1 MATFDISE
9 LRTITILYVEDEGN
23 LRKQE
28 TKIYNK
34 IFKEVFEAEDG
45 EEALEIFKNNQ
56 DKIDIIITDINMP
69 KMSGLDLARAV
80 QQVSDVPFI
89 ITTAYTNTEYMLE
102 SLDLG
107 IKKFINKPITINR
120 IIQDIEKV
128 VVQHRKEKNIKD
140 IAKSLIAKTRNDTKE
155 LNDLLLANK
164 QLEKNLVYYKQLADT
179 YIPTMVINKS
189 GEILE
194 VSSKLSELLGYDE
207 SELMSSNISILKE
220 NNSGVSIQKE
230 MLEAIHKKTT
240 IDSVHNFTKKD
251 GESLKFKTKM
261 VLFYGDDLLVAGYN
275 IYLELINCTK

>member
-9 LRTITILYVEDEGN
+9 LRTITILYVEDEGT

-45 EEALEIFKNNQ
+45 VEALEIFKNNQ
-56 DKIDIIITDINMP
+56 DKIDIVITDINMP
-69 KMSGLDLARAV
+69 KMSGLDLAREI
-80 QQVSDVPFI
+80 QQISNVPII

-107 IKKFINKPITINR
+107 IKKFINKPVTINR

-128 VVQHRKEKNIKD
+128 VVQHRKEQNVKD
-140 IAKSLIAKTRNDTKE
+140 IAKTLITKTKNDSKE
-155 LNDLLLANK
+155 LNELLLANK
-164 QLEKNLVYYKQLADT
+164 ELEKNLTYYKQLADR
-179 YIPTMVINKS
+179 YIQMMTINKN

-194 VSSKLSELLGYDE
+194 VSSRFSELLGYDE
-207 SELMSSNISILKE
+207 SELMGENISILKE
-220 NNSGVSIQKE
+220 NNSGLSIQKE

-240 IDSVHNFTKKD
+240 IDSVHKFTTKD
-251 GESLKFKTKM
+251 SRTLTFKTKM
-261 VLFYGDDLLVAGYN
+261 VLFYGDDLLIAGYN
-275 IYLELINCTK
+275 FYLELIS

>member
-9 LRTITILYVEDEGN
+9 LRTITILYVEDESA

-28 TKIYNK
+28 TRIYNK

-45 EEALEIFKNNQ
+45 VEALEIFKNNQ
-56 DKIDIIITDINMP
+56 DKIDVIITDINMP
-69 KMSGLDLARAV
+69 KMSGLDLAREI
-80 QQVSDVPFI
+80 QHISDVPII

-128 VVQHRKEKNIKD
+128 VVQHRKEKNVKD
-140 IAKSLIAKTRNDTKE
+140 IAKTLITKTKNDSKE
-155 LNDLLLANK
+155 LSDLLMANK
-164 QLEKNLVYYKQLADT
+164 ELEKNLTYYKQLADR
-179 YIPTMVINKS
+179 YIQMMTVNKN

-194 VSSKLSELLGYDE
+194 VSSRFSELMGYSE
-207 SELMSSNISILKE
+207 SELMGENISILKE
-220 NNSGVSIQKE
+220 NNSGISIQKE

-240 IDSVHNFTKKD
+240 IDSIHEFTTKEGKP
-251 GESLKFKTKM
+251 LKFKTKM
-261 VLFYGDDLLVAGYN
+261 VLFYGDDLLIAGYN
-275 IYLELINCTK
+275 FYLELIH

>member
-9 LRTITILYVEDEGN
+9 LRTITILYVEDESA

-28 TKIYNK
+28 TRIYNK

-45 EEALEIFKNNQ
+45 VEALEIFKNNQ
-56 DKIDIIITDINMP
+56 DKIDVIITDINMP
-69 KMSGLDLARAV
+69 KMSGLDLAREI
-80 QQVSDVPFI
+80 QQISDVPII

-128 VVQHRKEKNIKD
+128 VVQHRKEKNVKD
-140 IAKSLIAKTRNDTKE
+140 IAKTLITKTKNDSKE
-155 LNDLLLANK
+155 LSDLLMANK
-164 QLEKNLVYYKQLADT
+164 ELEKNLTYYKQLADR
-179 YIPTMVINKS
+179 YIQMMTVNKN

-194 VSSKLSELLGYDE
+194 VSSRFSELMGYSE
-207 SELMSSNISILKE
+207 SELMGENISILKE
-220 NNSGVSIQKE
+220 HNSGISIQKE

-240 IDSVHNFTKKD
+240 IDSFHEFTTKD
-251 GESLKFKTKM
+251 GNPLKFKTKM
-261 VLFYGDDLLVAGYN
+261 VLFYGDDLLIAGYN
-275 IYLELINCTK
+275 FYLELV

>member
-9 LRTITILYVEDEGN
+9 LRTITILYVEDESA

-28 TKIYNK
+28 TRIYNK

-45 EEALEIFKNNQ
+45 VEALEIFKNNQ
-56 DKIDIIITDINMP
+56 DKIDVIITDINMP
-69 KMSGLDLARAV
+69 KMSGLDLAREI
-80 QQVSDVPFI
+80 QQISDVPII

-128 VVQHRKEKNIKD
+128 VVQHRKEKNVKD
-140 IAKSLIAKTRNDTKE
+140 IAKTLITKTKNDSKE
-155 LNDLLLANK
+155 LSDLLMANK
-164 QLEKNLVYYKQLADT
+164 ELEKNLTYYKQLADR
-179 YIPTMVINKS
+179 YIQMMTVNKN

-194 VSSKLSELLGYDE
+194 VSSRFSELMGYSE
-207 SELMSSNISILKE
+207 SELMGENISILKE
-220 NNSGVSIQKE
+220 NNSGISIQKE

-240 IDSVHNFTKKD
+240 IDSIHEFTTKEGKP
-251 GESLKFKTKM
+251 LKFKTKM
-261 VLFYGDDLLVAGYN
+261 VLFYGDDLLIAGYN
-275 IYLELINCTK
+275 FYLELIH

>member
-9 LRTITILYVEDEGN
+9 LRTITILYVEDESA

-28 TKIYNK
+28 TRIYNK

-45 EEALEIFKNNQ
+45 VEALDVFKNNQ
-56 DKIDIIITDINMP
+56 DKIDVIITDINMP
-69 KMSGLDLARAV
+69 KMSGLDLAREI
-80 QQVSDVPFI
+80 QQISDVPII

-128 VVQHRKEKNIKD
+128 VVQHRKEKNVKD
-140 IAKSLIAKTRNDTKE
+140 IAKTLITKTKNDSKE
-155 LNDLLLANK
+155 LSDLLMANK
-164 QLEKNLVYYKQLADT
+164 ELEKNLTYYKQLADR
-179 YIPTMVINKS
+179 YIQMMTVNKN

-194 VSSKLSELLGYDE
+194 VSSRFSELMGYNE
-207 SELMSSNISILKE
+207 SELMGENIAILKE
-220 NNSGVSIQKE
+220 NNSGISIQKE

-240 IDSVHNFTKKD
+240 IDSIHEFTTKEGKP
-251 GESLKFKTKM
+251 LKFKTKM
-261 VLFYGDDLLVAGYN
+261 VLFYSDDLLIAGYN
-275 IYLELINCTK
+275 FYLELIH

>member
-9 LRTITILYVEDEGN
+9 LRTITILYVEDESA

-28 TKIYNK
+28 TRIYNK

-45 EEALEIFKNNQ
+45 VEALEVFKNNQ
-56 DKIDIIITDINMP
+56 DKIDVIITDINMP
-69 KMSGLDLARAV
+69 KMSGLDLAREI
-80 QQVSDVPFI
+80 QQISDVPII

-128 VVQHRKEKNIKD
+128 VVQHRKEKNVKD
-140 IAKSLIAKTRNDTKE
+140 IAKTLITKTKNDSKE
-155 LNDLLLANK
+155 LSDLLMANK
-164 QLEKNLVYYKQLADT
+164 ELEKNLTYYKQLADR
-179 YIPTMVINKS
+179 YIQMMTVNKN

-194 VSSKLSELLGYDE
+194 VSSRFSELMGYDE
-207 SELMSSNISILKE
+207 SELMGENISILKE
-220 NNSGVSIQKE
+220 NNSGISIQKE

-240 IDSVHNFTKKD
+240 IDSIHEFTTKEGKP
-251 GESLKFKTKM
+251 LKFKTKM
-261 VLFYGDDLLVAGYN
+261 VLFYGDDLLIAGYN
-275 IYLELINCTK
+275 FYLELIH

>member
-45 EEALEIFKNNQ
+45 VEALEIFKNNK
-56 DKIDIIITDINMP
+56 DKIDIIVTDINMP
-69 KMSGLDLARAV
+69 KMSGLDLAREI
-80 QQVSDVPFI
+80 QQISNVPII

-107 IKKFINKPITINR
+107 IKKFINKPVTINR

-128 VVQHRKEKNIKD
+128 VVQHRKEQNVKD
-140 IAKSLIAKTRNDTKE
+140 IAKTLIAKTKNDSKE
-155 LNDLLLANK
+155 LNDLLQHNK
-164 QLEKNLVYYKQLADT
+164 ELEKNLTYYKQLADR
-179 YIPTMVINKS
+179 YIPMMVVNKN

-194 VSSKLSELLGYDE
+194 VSSKF
-207 SELMSSNISILKE
+207 SELMGYNETELMSENISILKE
-220 NNSGVSIQKE
+220 NNSGISIQKE
-230 MLEAIHKKTT
+230 MLEAVYKKTT
-240 IDSVHNFTKKD
+240 IDSEHTFTTKD
-251 GESLKFKTKM
+251 GKALRFKTKM
-261 VLFYGDDLLVAGYN
+261 VLYYGDDMLIAGYN
-275 IYLELINCTK
+275 FYLELQ

>member
-9 LRTITILYVEDEGN
+9 LRTITILYVEDESA

-28 TKIYNK
+28 TRIYNK

-45 EEALEIFKNNQ
+45 VEALEIFKNNQ

-69 KMSGLDLARAV
+69 KMSGLDLAREI
-80 QQVSDVPFI
+80 QQISDVPII

-128 VVQHRKEKNIKD
+128 VVQHRKEKNVKD
-140 IAKSLIAKTRNDTKE
+140 IAKTLITKTKNDSKE
-155 LNDLLLANK
+155 LSDLLMANK
-164 QLEKNLVYYKQLADT
+164 ELEKNLTYYKQLADR
-179 YIPTMVINKS
+179 YIQMMTINKL

-194 VSSKLSELLGYDE
+194 VSSRFSELMGYNE
-207 SELMSSNISILKE
+207 SELMGENIAILKE
-220 NNSGVSIQKE
+220 NNSGISIQKE

-240 IDSVHNFTKKD
+240 IDSIHEFTTKEGKP
-251 GESLKFKTKM
+251 LKFKTKM
-261 VLFYGDDLLVAGYN
+261 VLFYSDDLLIAGYN
-275 IYLELINCTK
+275 FYLELIH

>member
-9 LRTITILYVEDEGN
+9 LRTITILYVEDESA

-28 TKIYNK
+28 TRIYNK

-45 EEALEIFKNNQ
+45 VEALEVFKNNQ

-69 KMSGLDLARAV
+69 KMSGLDLAREI
-80 QQVSDVPFI
+80 QHISDVPII

-128 VVQHRKEKNIKD
+128 VVQHRKEKNVKD
-140 IAKSLIAKTRNDTKE
+140 IAKTLITKTKNDSKE
-155 LNDLLLANK
+155 LSDLLMANK
-164 QLEKNLVYYKQLADT
+164 ELEKNLTYYKQLADR
-179 YIPTMVINKS
+179 YIQMMTINKL

-194 VSSKLSELLGYDE
+194 VSSRFSELMGYNE
-207 SELMSSNISILKE
+207 SELMGENIAILKE
-220 NNSGVSIQKE
+220 NNSGISIQKE

-240 IDSVHNFTKKD
+240 IDSIHEFTTKEGKP
-251 GESLKFKTKM
+251 LKFKTKM
-261 VLFYGDDLLVAGYN
+261 VLFYGDDLLIAGYN
-275 IYLELINCTK
+275 FYLELIH